1 MLDSKCLKKMLPKVT
16 SEMISQLEEPFTT
29 EEIGDALSQICPTKA
44 LSPDGL
50 LAAFF

>member
-1 MLDSKCLKKMLPKVT
+1 MPKVT
-16 SEMISQLEEPFTT
+16 SEMITQLEEPFTT

-50 LAAFF
+50 PAAFF